1 MFQELVMTNRLGG
14 ARSQLLICAVLILI
28 FCPAALPQMGN
39 GQLHG
44 QVADPTGAVIPNA
57 SISVKG
63 SSGQSF
69 SAKSDG
75 IGNYAVKGLPSGRYT
90 ISVNEKGFAPYTQ
103 NVNVTAGQ
111 DSNVNITLDV
121 AVQEQHI
128 EVQGDAARVDVSPDN
143 NASAIVI
150 SGKDL
155 DALSDDPD
163 ELQSE
168 LQALAGPSAGP
179 NGGQIYI
186 DGFTGGQ
193 LPPKSSIREIRI
205 NQNPFS
211 AQYDR
216 MGFGRIEILT
226 KPGTDKVHG
235 QFLFNDNHSFLDSK
249 NPFAAAEGD
258 FDTQMY
264 NASVGGPLSKKASY
278 LVSMERRNINDVGVL
293 SEQALALVPLQPVT
307 VVPNPHMRTN
317 ISPRLDYQLS
327 TNNTLMLRYQ
337 FVHDTQEN
345 AGVGQISFPSFGY
358 NTSLTE
364 HTLQVSDTQVLSP
377 KAVNETRFEYQR
389 TSNDSNAVNSG
400 PAIIVQGTLNT
411 GGNPIGISGTTTDH
425 YEVQNYT
432 SVNRGTHFIRFG
444 GRLRATSELN
454 TSTQNFN
461 GTYIFQRVDQFNAG
475 TPTQFSIVTG
485 QPNINNT
492 FVDAGLYAED
502 DWRLHL
508 NMTLSYGLRYE
519 TQNEIQDHRDW
530 APRIGFA
537 WGLGG
542 GKKNAAPKTVIRTGF
557 GIFYDR
563 VSQDVALQ
571 VERQNGII
579 QQQFTIDSRTPNGL
593 ALLAGAF
600 PSVPPISSLIA
611 AAGPPTVY
619 ALSNNI
625 RAPYSIQTALA
636 VERQINKSATAS
648 ITYIHS
654 RGVHQL
660 VQINANTPVDPDLL
674 SSRPD
679 PSLGNVFQYTSEAD
693 FKQNQL
699 IGNVTVRAGQKLTLF
714 SYYSLNFANSDTGGA
729 NSVASN
735 SHDISADYGRAAF
748 DVRSRL
754 FLGGSIGLPHGFR
767 ASPFVLFFSGAPYNV
782 ITGTDNNGDFVFNDR
797 PALDTGIPG
806 HTIVPA
812 GDGFPAFDM
821 TPSPGQRLIPVNF
834 GDGPS
839 QFTVNLRL
847 SKTIGLGP
855 KVEAASNNPQQQGGA
870 EGRGP
875 GGRGPGGGRGMGGPG
890 MGGRGGGGGPFGGE
904 RSNQKYSLTF
914 SVNARNLLNHTNP
927 ALPIG
932 NLSSPLFGSSV
943 ALAGGPFNTQ
953 SANRRIDM
961 QVMFAF

>member
-1 MFQELVMTNRLGG
+1 MTNWLGV
-14 ARSQLLICAVLILI
+14 ARSHLLVCAAIILIL
-28 FCPAALPQMGN
+28 CPAAFSQTGG

-44 QVADPTGAVIPNA
+44 QVSDPTGAVIPNA

-63 SSGQSF
+63 SSGQSW

-75 IGNYAVKGLPSGRYT
+75 VGNYSVKGLPSGKYT

-103 NVNVTAGQ
+103 NVNVAAGQ

-121 AVQEQHI
+121 GIQEQHV

-278 LVSMERRNINDVGVL
+278 LVSMERRNINDVAVL
-293 SEQALALVPLQPVT
+293 SEQALALVPSQPAT

-317 ISPRLDYQLS
+317 ISPRLDYQVS
-327 TNNTLMLRYQ
+327 TNNTLMVRYQ
-337 FVHDTQEN
+337 FVHDIQEN
-345 AGVGQISFPSFGY
+345 AGVGQISFPSYGY

-377 KAVNETRFEYQR
+377 KAINETRFEYQR
-389 TSNDSNAVNSG
+389 ASSDSNALNAG

-425 YEVQNYT
+425 YEVQSYT

-461 GTYIFQRVDQFNAG
+461 GTYVFQGIDHFNAG
-475 TPTQFSIVTG
+475 TPDQFSIVTG

-502 DWRLHL
+502 DWRLHP

-530 APRIGFA
+530 APRVGFA

-542 GKKNAAPKTVIRTGF
+542 RKKNAAPKTVIRTGF

-563 VSQDVALQ
+563 VSQDIALQ

-579 QQQFTIDSRTPNGL
+579 QQQFAIDSRTPNGL

-600 PSVPPISSLIA
+600 PSVPPINSLIA

-619 ALSNNI
+619 ALSNDI

-648 ITYIHS
+648 VTYIHS

-660 VQINANTPVDPDLL
+660 VQINANTPVVPDLL
-674 SSRPD
+674 SSRPN
-679 PSLGNVFQYTSEAD
+679 PALGNVFQYTSEAD

-767 ASPFVLFFSGAPYNV
+767 ASPFVLFFSGAPYNI
-782 ITGTDNNGDFVFNDR
+782 ITGADNNGDFVFNDR
-797 PALDTGIPG
+797 PGFDTGIPG
-806 HTIVPA
+806 HDILPVP
-812 GDGFPAFDM
+812 GFPAFDL
-821 TPSPGQRLIPVNF
+821 TPSPGQPLIPVNL
-834 GDGPS
+834 GDGSS

-855 KVEAASNNPQQQGGA
+855 KVEAASSNPQQQGG
-870 EGRGP
+870 GDHGH
-875 GGRGPGGGRGMGGPG
+875 GGGGRAPRMGGGPG
-890 MGGRGGGGGPFGGE
+890 MGGRGGPGGGGPFGGE

-932 NLSSPLFGSSV
+932 NLSSPLFGTSV

-961 QVMFAF
+961 QVMFSF